1 MLKEQEKGTP
11 EGQEDVVFVNT
22 ALIWRAM
29 EQVQRSQEDFKALLE
44 QAQVDPAVA
53 YDVGLRYAQGDG
65 VETDLVQAVHW
76 FAIGVESGDLRAMES
91 LGRCYQAGDGVE
103 TDPVRGAEL
112 FRQAAEE
119 GYPPAICDLGLCY
132 EWGDGVEADPAQA
145 AELYHQAGE
154 EGYAPAQCNLGVCY
168 LNGIGVE
175 KDEVQA
181 AEQIGRA
188 SCRERVY
195 VLV

>member
-1 MLKEQEKGTP
+1 MLEEKEKGTP
-11 EGQEDVVFVNT
+11 EGQENVVFVNT

-29 EQVQRSQEDFKALLE
+29 EQVQRSQADFRALLE

-65 VETDLVQAVHW
+65 VDADLKEAAHW
-76 FAIGVESGDLRAMES
+76 FSVGTESGDLRAMEA
-91 LGRCYQAGDGVE
+91 LGRCLQAGDGVE
-103 TDPVRGAEL
+103 PDPVRGAEL

-119 GYPPAICDLGLCY
+119 GYLPAVCDLGLCY
-132 EWGDGVEADPAQA
+132 EAGDGVEVDPVRA
-145 AELYHQAGE
+145 AELYRQAAE

-175 KDEVQA
+175 ADPA
-181 AEQIGRA
+181 RGA
-188 SCRERVY
+188 
-195 VLV
+195 